1 MNASQPSSNAATECV
16 SCDALKSDGCKS
28 VDAHC
33 CTNGTIAMRQ
43 KKEDSCG
50 AHTLQPQG
58 FRIPG
63 SRHSATWLRVA
74 AGLLTLGL
82 VTLLVVA
89 RTLSPVAAGLG
100 THQQLGLPPCS
111 MQVLLAMRC
120 PACGMTTSWS
130 HWTRG
135 HWWAS
140 AQANVGGCS
149 LAFVVVAVV
158 IVAARVTWTG
168 RWPRSRTLT
177 VLGWAIVG
185 TGVVTVVDW
194 LARLS

>member
-1 MNASQPSSNAATECV
+1 MNASHPSSNAATERV
-16 SCDALKSDGCKS
+16 SSDAWKSNGCKS

-33 CTNGTIAMRQ
+33 CTSGNTAMRQ
-43 KKEDSCG
+43 KEDSCG
-50 AHTLQPQG
+50 AHTLQRQG
-58 FRIPG
+58 VRSPG
-63 SRHSATWLRVA
+63 WRHSATWLRVA
-74 AGLLTLGL
+74 AGLLTVGL
-82 VTLLVVA
+82 VTLLAVA

-135 HWWAS
+135 HWWAA
-140 AQANVGGCS
+140 AQANVGGCA
-149 LAFVVVAVV
+149 LAFVAVAVV

-168 RWPRSRTLT
+168 RSPRSRTLT